1 MIPLSKERLDMAAF
15 SFSYHMNGGCVWET
29 DPFWGNMYVWE
40 TLLRYRF
47 EEHSFNHSAS
57 FSRKTVNAGFS
68 FHSCLLIVH
77 AFMRI
82 KETRIKIK
90 LCGIFWM
97 DWSTLCIHLWSFQN
111 DPWVVSSSIPT
122 TKQSPRF
129 SILTQTFKSE
139 IRPRFSIALC
149 IQVNQHK
156 TKIAKSKLE
165 LGVLS

>member
-1 MIPLSKERLDMAAF
+1 MFGKHCLSTNLK
-15 SFSYHMNGGCVWET
+15 NT
-29 DPFWGNMYVWE
+29 
-40 TLLRYRF
+40 
-47 EEHSFNHSAS
+47 HSVIVHRV
-57 FSRKTVNAGFS
+57 SRKTVNAGFS
-68 FHSCLLIVH
+68 FTSCLLTVH
-77 AFMRI
+77 AFTRI

-97 DWSTLCIHLWSFQN
+97 DWSMSCIHLWSFQN

-122 TKQSPRF
+122 TKQSLRS

-139 IRPRFSIALC
+139 MHPRFSSALC

-156 TKIAKSKLE
+156 TQIGKSKLK